1 MKRGFAFKASPL
13 RKDCRVGGRSPCS
26 TSPGMQEQEQEEE
39 QEEKK
44 EEAEE
49 EEEEKEE
56 TE

>member
-13 RKDCRVGGRSPCS
+13 RKDCCVGGRSPCS

-44 EEAEE
+44 DEGEE
-49 EEEEKEE
+49 EEEEEEE